1 MKIEHLEK
9 FTKINADEGM
19 YLTHFKEGDDIS
31 TFAFAKVIYAPIG
44 TNFDD
49 LNEISIDEIKSLLGS
64 DWLLTYSPDNKE

>member
-19 YLTHFKEGDDIS
+19 YLTRFKEGDDIS
-31 TFAFAKVIYAPIG
+31 TFTFAKVIYAPIG

-64 DWLLTYSPDNKE
+64 DWLLIYSPDNKE